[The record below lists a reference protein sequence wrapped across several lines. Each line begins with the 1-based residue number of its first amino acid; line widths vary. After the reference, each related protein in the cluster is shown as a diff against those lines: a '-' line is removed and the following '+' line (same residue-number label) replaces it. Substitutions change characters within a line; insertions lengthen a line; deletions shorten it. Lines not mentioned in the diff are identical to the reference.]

1 MKFKRTSKFRD
12 EGNLRAIKLR
22 AIKIDCTYRRVD
34 TGIPAEISTS
44 ATSSSSSGQRTS
56 GQAAPSPPLYMC
68 TTTPSLFIVGLSPSG
83 SCCHLSSGH
92 QERSAVPFIG
102 KDEKSSCSRES
113 YYHWEFNR
121 KNDYTHDNRCNVAM
135 IIFFV
140 KLPTSPDSDEG
151 RQGTIPKPINIISKT
166 KAK

>member
-1 MKFKRTSKFRD
+1 MKFKWTSKFRD

-92 QERSAVPFIG
+92 QDRRVVPFIG
-102 KDEKSSCSRES
+102 KDKQSTCSRES
-113 YYHWEFNR
+113 HYHREFNR
-121 KNDYTHDNRCNVAM
+121 KNDYTHDNRCKCRNDNHHNN
-135 IIFFV
+135 I
-140 KLPTSPDSDEG
+140 LRETSNFTWLG
-151 RQGTIPKPINIISKT
+151 RRKT
-166 KAK
+166 GYNLQAYKYNL